1 MTLIDR
7 ETLEPSRRRWAIVG
21 AALAALFVAAVV
33 ILTAHAGPPSP
44 APAPDRVHAVDNGL

>member
-33 ILTAHAGPPSP
+33 ILTAHGGPP